1 MNKISARLRPLAMG
15 RSKNNAQK
23 EAKEKAPNEQA
34 AVCGI
39 PVLPPT
45 AFRNTLERLN
55 NRIKARQLLM
65 SLQPHKTSTIAQS
78 NLSARHGYAA

>member
-1 MNKISARLRPLAMG
+1 MG

-23 EAKEKAPNEQA
+23 EAKEKAPNEQ